1 MPSMTLT
8 ELAGRINARVRGDG
22 SCVVTRCAGIEEAG
36 PDAVS
41 FVANRKYARALA
53 DSQAGAV
60 IVSAADAQQAPDRTL
75 LIADDPYFAFRQAVV
90 ALHGFRPNPAPGIS
104 PLAFIDPSAQVDPG
118 ASVAPF
124 AYVAARARVG
134 AGTVLY
140 PHVYIGPDAVVGRD
154 CLLFPHVCVYDFC
167 VLGDRVTLHAG
178 CSIGQDGFGYA
189 THRGAHHKIPQV
201 GIAVLEDDV
210 EMGANC
216 SVDRATVGCTRIG
229 KGTKF
234 SDLVAIGHGVTL
246 GPHNLLVAQVG
257 IAGSTQTGAY
267 VVMGGQVG
275 MAGHLKI
282 GDQVQIAAQAGV
294 MTDLAPK
301 AQYGGTPAQPLT
313 DAKRTVLAMA
323 RLPDLMGEF
332 RRLQKRVEQL
342 EAKLANAAKTNPA
355 QPGTTADKPPQA

>member
-1 MPSMTLT
+1 MPMTLD
-8 ELAGRINARVRGDG
+8 ELAGKINARVRGDG
-22 SCVVTRCAGIEEAG
+22 SLRVSRCAGLEEAG
-36 PDAVS
+36 GDAVS
-41 FVANRKYARALA
+41 FLANRKYVRLVASSTAA
-53 DSQAGAV
+53 AV
-60 IVSAADAQQAPDRTL
+60 IVSPADAEQAPGKTV
-75 LIADDPYFAFRQAVV
+75 LIADDPYFAFREAVV
-90 ALHGFRPNPAPGIS
+90 ALHGHRPKPAPGVS
-104 PLAFIDPSAQVDPG
+104 PQAFVDPTAQVHPE

-124 AYVAARARVG
+124 AYVGARAKVG
-134 AGTVLY
+134 KGSVLY
-140 PHVYIGPDAVVGRD
+140 PHSYVGPDAVVGDD
-154 CLLFPHVCVYDFC
+154 CLLFPNVTVYDFC
-167 VLGDRVTLHAG
+167 VLGNRVTLHAG

-201 GIAVLEDDV
+201 GNAVLEDDV

-216 SVDRATVGCTRIG
+216 AIDRATVGSTRIG

-275 MAGHLKI
+275 TAGHLKI

-294 MTDLAPK
+294 MTDLEPK
-301 AQYGGTPAQPLT
+301 TQYGGTPAQKLN

-332 RRLQKRVEQL
+332 RKLQRRVAEL
-342 EAKLANAAKTNPA
+342 EAKQQA
-355 QPGTTADKPPQA
+355 QSKPPA